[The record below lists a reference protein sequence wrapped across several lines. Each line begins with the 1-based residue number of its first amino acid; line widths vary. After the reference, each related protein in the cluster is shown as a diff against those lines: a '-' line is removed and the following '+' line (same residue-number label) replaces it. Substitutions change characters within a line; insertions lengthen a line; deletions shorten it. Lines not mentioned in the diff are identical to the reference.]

1 MKKMLLITL
10 FCAVFL
16 IGCEKN
22 TQEIASEEVFEM
34 TDGVTHDGVKIGDG
48 KAEFID
54 AYNPYV
60 IQTAYTD
67 AASNYKVMSIRK
79 IPYDENISTLIA
91 TFFIDGK
98 AVSEEEICAQNEIEE
113 EDLSSLLSSP
123 AYLQK
128 HNVIYRYLRFNWED
142 SEIRSIDS
150 SELNFNEAYEVPRLE

>member
-1 MKKMLLITL
+1 MKKLLLITL

-22 TQEIASEEVFEM
+22 AQEIASEEVFEM
-34 TDGVTHDGVKIGDG
+34 TDGVTYDGVKIGDG
-48 KAEFID
+48 KAEFIN

-67 AASNYKVMSIRK
+67 TASNYRVMSIRK
-79 IPYDENISTLIA
+79 IPYDENISTLVA

-98 AVSEEEICAQNEIEE
+98 PISEEEICRQNEIEE
-113 EDLSSLLSSP
+113 EDLPSLLSSP

-142 SEIRSIDS
+142 SEIMSIDS
-150 SELNFNEAYEVPRLE
+150 SELNFNEAYEVPCLE